1 MSSAFKFS
9 TDIAEI
15 TSATIDEFRNLPEHE
30 IVFTHILS
38 LNAPSI
44 KLLRELLSPQIISF
58 PNVSELST
66 DAALELANG
75 FRAQIHMPGV
85 SHLNC
90 NTLRALCSWKRAWI
104 YFPEIKTLEADAEHL
119 ELALHSGNLSLVRL
133 LIEKG
138 HFSPNHVFRNRLVPI
153 LIAGQHLNAALIRL
167 LLQLGSDPNAQSHK
181 DGDTVLHLACRAR
194 SNGLIVFLLDHVDR
208 TLRNSN
214 GRIAMDEYI
223 DNDPIREKL
232 KPPTPPMSY

>member
-1 MSSAFKFS
+1 L
-9 TDIAEI
+9 
-15 TSATIDEFRNLPEHE
+15 RNLPEHE
-30 IVFTHILS
+30 IVFTHISS

-44 KLLRELLSPQIISF
+44 MLLRELLYPQIISF
-58 PNVSELST
+58 PKVLELST

-75 FRAQIHMPGV
+75 FRAQLHMPGV
-85 SHLNC
+85 SHLNR

-119 ELALHSGNLSLVRL
+119 ELSLHCGNLSLVRL
-133 LIEKG
+133 LIENG
-138 HFSPNHVFRNRLVPI
+138 HFSPNHVFRNRMVPI

-181 DGDTVLHLACRAR
+181 DGDTILHLACRAR
-194 SNGLIVFLLDHVDR
+194 SNGLITFLLDHVDR

-214 GRIAMDEYI
+214 GRIAMDEYL
-223 DNDPIREKL
+223 DHDPIREKL
-232 KPPTPPMSY
+232 KPPTPPTPY

>member
-1 MSSAFKFS
+1 MSSAFNSS
-9 TDIAEI
+9 TDISEI
-15 TSATIDEFRNLPEHE
+15 TPATIDNLRSLTEHE
-30 IVFTHILS
+30 IVFTRISS

-44 KLLRELLSPQIISF
+44 KLLRELLSPHIISF
-58 PNVSELST
+58 PNVPELST

-75 FRAQIHMPGV
+75 FRAQLHLPNV
-85 SHLNC
+85 SHLNR

-119 ELALHSGNLSLVRL
+119 ELALHCGNLSLVRL

-153 LIAGQHLNAALIRL
+153 LIAGLHLNAALIRL
-167 LLQLGSDPNAQSHK
+167 LLELGANPNAQSHK
-181 DGDTVLHLACRAR
+181 DGDTILHLACRAR

-214 GRIAMDEYI
+214 GRIAMDEYL
-223 DNDPIREKL
+223 DHDPIREKL
-232 KPPTPPMSY
+232 QPPTPPMLY